1 MMIKRE
7 GRNFGRP
14 SFAQYRCYTK
24 IHLDIFFF
32 AVYCTYGG
40 GNMPTTKKRVN
51 LSLPDAVYEQLQKYK
66 EQYGITNDATACLQ
80 LVVQQLKANE
90 QTQLLIKMFMALSA
104 DEVAKLSADGS
115 RALRKMLEHINDN
128 TLPEGDNTAL
138 QRLLEGQ
145 A

>member
-1 MMIKRE
+1 
-7 GRNFGRP
+7 
-14 SFAQYRCYTK
+14 
-24 IHLDIFFF
+24 
-32 AVYCTYGG
+32 
-40 GNMPTTKKRVN
+40 MPTTKKRVN
-51 LSLPDAVYEQLQKYK
+51 LSLPDVVYEQLQKYK

-90 QTQLLIKMFMALSA
+90 QTQFLIKTFMALSA

-128 TLPEGDNTAL
+128 TLPEGDNAAL